1 MKLKCQLLGKKRKPG
16 VKLITKKE
24 EKANTQNKTRQGWNN
39 HGNTRIFK
47 NHETAAGLCADTFEK
62 FKVVATS

>member
-1 MKLKCQLLGKKRKPG
+1 MKCQLLEKKRKPQ

-24 EKANTQNKTRQGWNN
+24 ENANTQSKTWQGWNN

-47 NHETAAGLCADTFEK
+47 KHETAAEFCTDTFEK
-62 FKVVATS
+62 FKVVVTS